1 MQRREFITLLGGAA
15 AAWPLTARAQQP
27 AAKVWRV
34 GVLSPGLPGQ
44 SPPLEIFRTSL
55 RDLGYVEG
63 KNLIIDWKFSEEH
76 NNPLP
81 ALANELVRANV
92 DIIFA
97 INTPAALAAK
107 NATTSI
113 PIVVTRVS
121 DPIRTGLIASLAKPG
136 GNLTGLTT
144 ISEELEGKRLE
155 LLREALPGLLRVAV
169 LWNEANS
176 GHALN
181 VREMEKAGPPLGLQ
195 VYLLGLKRADELPAV
210 LQTAIKVQAGALFV
224 IDDLVISS
232 FQTRILD
239 FASKNKL
246 PVISQFREFTE
257 AGGLMAYGPG
267 NDEMFRRAAVYID
280 KILKGGK
287 PSDIPVER
295 PTKFNLII
303 NLKAAKSLGL
313 TVPPTFIARAD
324 EVIE

>member
-1 MQRREFITLLGGAA
+1 MQRREFLGVLGGAA
-15 AAWPLTARAQQP
+15 MWPLAAHAQQP

-63 KNLIIDWKFSEEH
+63 RNLIIDWKFSEEH
-76 NNPLP
+76 NDPLP

-181 VREMEKAGPPLGLQ
+181 VREMERAGPPLGLQ

-246 PVISQFREFTE
+246 PVISQFREFTD

-287 PSDIPVER
+287 PSDVPVER

>member
-63 KNLIIDWKFSEEH
+63 RNLIIDWKFSEEH
-76 NNPLP
+76 NDPLP

-181 VREMEKAGPPLGLQ
+181 VREMERAGPPLGLQ

-232 FQTRILD
+232 FQTRI
-239 FASKNKL
+239 FWIL
-246 PVISQFREFTE
+246 PPRTSC
-257 AGGLMAYGPG
+257 L
-267 NDEMFRRAAVYID
+267 
-280 KILKGGK
+280 
-287 PSDIPVER
+287 
-295 PTKFNLII
+295 
-303 NLKAAKSLGL
+303 
-313 TVPPTFIARAD
+313 
-324 EVIE
+324 